1 MIKLLSSN
9 LHLIKDNK
17 ILSILIFLVISF
29 YNSPFLFLEDFTLI
43 NLKKIFIIFQHI
55 IPVILFFILLPYVI
69 RSHFFKL
76 FFKKKYLSLL
86 ILFFINF
93 LQIYG
98 TVFGELEYFYPI
110 DENSS
115 QIDGRIIVDHK
126 VIYVKLLYIINN
138 FNLFF
143 IIYILNEKKIL
154 KLLLIILLILIFFV
168 FFYYFFIIMSEL
180 FTNNNIIFFYES
192 ENIGLGKKLFS
203 FTHPRSSGLARTT
216 LVLSIFFTI
225 CFFHF
230 KFDTQIKKKI
240 TQLLFLL
247 TIITLN
253 FFIFHLQ
260 SRFSI
265 YFLFLFNFFFIVFLN
280 KFDFRK
286 IFIIIFLFLFPLF
299 LSLAFAEIKKNLI
312 INKVCELKLKKN
324 SNFLCSEYEKNEIR
338 GSFVTKENRIV
349 NTSLG
354 LSNREEAWIRI
365 IKSYKDIPILGFGV
379 LADKFVYQVTASNIF
394 LYLLLSGGIFALVLI
409 VFFNIY
415 IFFQIFAFLIYKKK
429 ANSFNNN
436 ILFQFSYFCIM
447 CFIARSF
454 VENSYGQFSI
464 DLMFFAPCCLIF
476 GNYLRKYKIIS

>member
-98 TVFGELEYFYPI
+98 TVFGELEYFYTI

-168 FFYYFFIIMSEL
+168 FFL
-180 FTNNNIIFFYES
+180 
-192 ENIGLGKKLFS
+192 L
-203 FTHPRSSGLARTT
+203 
-216 LVLSIFFTI
+216 
-225 CFFHF
+225 FFH
-230 KFDTQIKKKI
+230 
-240 TQLLFLL
+240 
-247 TIITLN
+247 N
-253 FFIFHLQ
+253 
-260 SRFSI
+260 
-265 YFLFLFNFFFIVFLN
+265 
-280 KFDFRK
+280 
-286 IFIIIFLFLFPLF
+286 
-299 LSLAFAEIKKNLI
+299 
-312 INKVCELKLKKN
+312 
-324 SNFLCSEYEKNEIR
+324 YE
-338 GSFVTKENRIV
+338 
-349 NTSLG
+349 
-354 LSNREEAWIRI
+354 
-365 IKSYKDIPILGFGV
+365 
-379 LADKFVYQVTASNIF
+379 
-394 LYLLLSGGIFALVLI
+394 
-409 VFFNIY
+409 
-415 IFFQIFAFLIYKKK
+415 
-429 ANSFNNN
+429 
-436 ILFQFSYFCIM
+436 
-447 CFIARSF
+447 
-454 VENSYGQFSI
+454 
-464 DLMFFAPCCLIF
+464 
-476 GNYLRKYKIIS
+476 